1 MMANQ
6 YLNIPLFKPIFLVL
20 RWVDKKVVKTAK

>member
-6 YLNIPLFKPIFLVL
+6 YLNILHYRPIFCVL
-20 RWVDKKVVKTAK
+20 CGVDKKVVKTAK